1 MTGTHSFTSWMRRS
15 SRRTGRLTGN
25 LYGSAWEVSG
35 ESDAPPIHRKVDM
48 NLPTQEGGAWG
59 ANRRCDGNI
68 CVRPCT
74 SAAQFASSEWA
85 EPTSGQALTRMTGT
99 HSMTSRRR
107 ISSRR
112 TGFSRA
118 TFTGQRKKSQGILTG
133 NLHGPAWEVSGESD
147 APQTQEGGYESANPE
162 RRRVGG
168 EPAM

>member
-1 MTGTHSFTSWMRRS
+1 ME
-15 SRRTGRLTGN
+15 
-25 LYGSAWEVSG
+25 WEVSG

-59 ANRRCDGNI
+59 ANRRCDGNV

-85 EPTSGQALTRMTGT
+85 DPTSGQALTRMTGT

-107 ISSRR
+107 KSSRR

-118 TFTGQRKKSQGILTG
+118 TFTGQRGKPRGSPTHRQLREAARGGRTG
-133 NLHGPAWEVSGESD
+133 DVTATFACGRALGSMAHTASSRRASSPPTFVSSL
-147 APQTQEGGYESANPE
+147 ARLPLSHVRKT
-162 RRRVGG
+162 RRV
-168 EPAM
+168 